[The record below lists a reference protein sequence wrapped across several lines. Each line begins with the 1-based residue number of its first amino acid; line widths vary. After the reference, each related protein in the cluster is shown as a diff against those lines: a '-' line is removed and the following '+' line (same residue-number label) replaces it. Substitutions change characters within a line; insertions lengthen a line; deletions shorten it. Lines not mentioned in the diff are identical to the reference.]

1 MRAPMG
7 TTPGSGAGCITPAR
21 LRSATPSAKRS
32 PTTSTRTR
40 CSSSETSN
48 NDTTS
53 CPLRGGGMKQLKFIN
68 VRKALTLT
76 VLGAVAT
83 VVAGVALATPGSGF
97 KERTVVARGT
107 FGPHF
112 KIKLQDSSSP
122 GDVVVQ
128 KFVLAPGGQSGWHLH
143 PGPAVV
149 TVKSG
154 EFTLDQE
161 DCTSATYSAGEVAV
175 ERTGDVHRVRNAGT
189 TDLEFWVTF
198 LDIPVGLPQRLE
210 PETDPSWVEPAC

>member
-1 MRAPMG
+1 MK
-7 TTPGSGAGCITPAR
+7 R
-21 LRSATPSAKRS
+21 LK
-32 PTTSTRTR
+32 
-40 CSSSETSN
+40 
-48 NDTTS
+48 
-53 CPLRGGGMKQLKFIN
+53 LMN
-68 VRKALTLT
+68 VRKVLALTLT
-76 VLGAVAT
+76 LLGVVAT

-107 FGPHF
+107 LEPHF

-128 KFVLAPGGQSGWHLH
+128 KFVLLPGGQSGWHLH

-154 EFTLDQE
+154 EFTLDQD
-161 DCTSATYSAGEVAV
+161 DCSSATYSAGQVVV
-175 ERTGDVHRVRNAGT
+175 EPTGHVHRVRNVGT

-198 LDIPVGLPQRLE
+198 LDIPVSSPQRLE
-210 PETDPSWVEPAC
+210 PETEPGWVEPTC